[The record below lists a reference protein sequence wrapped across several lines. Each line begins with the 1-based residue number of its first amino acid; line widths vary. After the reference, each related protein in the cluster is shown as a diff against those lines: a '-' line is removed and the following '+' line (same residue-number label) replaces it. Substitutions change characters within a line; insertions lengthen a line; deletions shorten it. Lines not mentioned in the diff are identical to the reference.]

1 MKCDALFHRLRVKA
15 RTVCTSQPVDATNNR
30 WYIWLDRLEKSSR
43 LRLGPELMAEMKSD
57 AYGRRFYRAALC
69 MKAHRLSAG
78 CHWLIDAHIWPLEG
92 NVSIALTWNAFQ
104 SHHQPHIEVGHE
116 SSMAWFKR
124 MSLSTRQTV
133 DFSPGKEMN
142 RFYQNLIELHRFRGR
157 SNRPAMDE
165 TGAPTSVSL
174 TSSTTVDN
182 ASLMEANSSGDV
194 MLDLSIYLRFASNRR
209 VHDAAFY
216 SLISAY
222 SLLMVIGAAGNL
234 LVVYAVVRQPAMR
247 TVRNV
252 FIINLAVSDLLLCVV
267 TMPLTMMEV
276 LSNTWQLGNSPFL
289 CKMVGSLQAISIF
302 VSTMSIAAIA
312 LDRYQLIVYPT
323 QSSCQKAGALTAL
336 VTIWI
341 ARLVHFHLTKKQ
353 VVNSI

>member
-1 MKCDALFHRLRVKA
+1 MV
-15 RTVCTSQPVDATNNR
+15 T
-30 WYIWLDRLEKSSR
+30 
-43 LRLGPELMAEMKSD
+43 
-57 AYGRRFYRAALC
+57 
-69 MKAHRLSAG
+69 
-78 CHWLIDAHIWPLEG
+78 
-92 NVSIALTWNAFQ
+92 
-104 SHHQPHIEVGHE
+104 
-116 SSMAWFKR
+116 SSMPPVA
-124 MSLSTRQTV
+124 
-133 DFSPGKEMN
+133 
-142 RFYQNLIELHRFRGR
+142 
-157 SNRPAMDE
+157 
-165 TGAPTSVSL
+165 
-174 TSSTTVDN
+174 SSTSFDSSPMNGTKN
-182 ASLMEANSSGDV
+182 NSEIL
-194 MLDLSIYLRFASNRR
+194 LDLSILLRFASNRR

-222 SLLMVIGAAGNL
+222 SLLIVIGAAGNL

-323 QSSCQKAGALTAL
+323 QSSCQEAGALAILVAIWVVRL
-336 VTIWI
+336 VTSFIYRHNQQRRECSRVFVSSQSW
-341 ARLVHFHLTKKQ
+341 RE
-353 VVNSI
+353 